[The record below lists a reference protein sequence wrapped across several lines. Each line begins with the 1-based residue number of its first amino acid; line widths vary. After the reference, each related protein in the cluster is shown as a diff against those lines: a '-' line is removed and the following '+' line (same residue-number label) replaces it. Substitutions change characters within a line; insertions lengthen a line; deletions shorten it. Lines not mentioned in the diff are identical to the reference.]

1 MTTVRIFRSED
12 RYKGFVSD
20 GHSGFAEAGSDIV
33 CAAISVL
40 TINTINSIES
50 LAGDRVEASESDG
63 HLECHFPEKLSEKGN
78 LLMDAMILGLKS
90 VGENYRESLRI
101 EIEEV

>member
-1 MTTVRIFRSED
+1 MTTIRIFRSKD
-12 RYKGFVSD
+12 CYKGFVSD

-50 LAGDRVEASESDG
+50 LAGDKIEASEDDG
-63 HLECHFPEKLSEKGN
+63 HLECHFPEKPSEKAE
-78 LLMDAMILGLKS
+78 LLMDAMVLGLKS
-90 VGENYRESLRI
+90 IEENYRESLRI
-101 EIEEV
+101 EFEEV